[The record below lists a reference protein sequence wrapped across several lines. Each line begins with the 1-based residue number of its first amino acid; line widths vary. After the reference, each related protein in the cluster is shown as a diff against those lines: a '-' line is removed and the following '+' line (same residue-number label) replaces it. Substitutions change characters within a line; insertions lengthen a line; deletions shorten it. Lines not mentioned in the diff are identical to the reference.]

1 MQGGLDFEFGK
12 VRLGTSASTGPLGP
26 TGGVKKRGPK
36 KETTGSLLK
45 KVRWVDGGRKSTA
58 RNYWRVLQGTV
69 ESATE

>member
-26 TGGVKKRGPK
+26 TGGIKKKGTK

-45 KVRWVDGGRKSTA
+45 KVREADDRHAFLGDT
-58 RNYWRVLQGTV
+58 T
-69 ESATE
+69 